1 MTSAA
6 FSMTAA
12 KRAAFTALALASIA
26 AVPRMAHAD
35 GTPSSASSA
44 FHADALF
51 REGRALLDAKRF
63 DEACPKLAQSQKEDP
78 GAGTLL
84 ALALCHEGQGK
95 TATAW
100 SDLEEAAA
108 LGKKVGRND
117 LAAAAQ
123 KRAQAMEP
131 LLSRLV
137 VRVPH
142 ADDADHADYEVKRDG
157 QPLEPKLW
165 GTAVAVDPG
174 EHRVEVSAKGKISRT
189 YGVRITGA
197 GVVEIMVDDLDDAS
211 KPSTAIAAAAAKP
224 APARIRLES
233 TVPAGSAE
241 ESHGGAQRTI
251 GLTLVGLGVVGLG
264 TGAYFGGKAL
274 SESAEGRRACSVT
287 PCPPAQKADA
297 ADAND
302 RAKSSFTTSV
312 VSIAAGTGALAVGMI
327 VYFTAPSATPAARG
341 QAPSKRI
348 TARFTPSVSPTEATM
363 GFTGAF

>member
-12 KRAAFTALALASIA
+12 KRAAWTALALASIA
-26 AVPRMAHAD
+26 AVPRVAHAD
-35 GTPSSASSA
+35 NAASPS
-44 FHADALF
+44 HADALF
-51 REGRALLDAKRF
+51 REGRTLLDAKRY
-63 DEACPKLAQSQKEDP
+63 DEACPKLAASQQEDP

-100 SDLEEAAA
+100 NDLNEAAA

-174 EHRVEVSAKGKISRT
+174 EHRVEVSATGKVSRS

-197 GVVEIMVDDLDDAS
+197 GVVEIMVDNLED
-211 KPSTAIAAAAAKP
+211 AAKP
-224 APARIRLES
+224 AVAVAPAKPARIRLES
-233 TVPAGSAE
+233 TVPAVPAE
-241 ESHGGAQRTI
+241 ESQGGAQRTI

-297 ADAND
+297 NDAND
-302 RAKSSFTTSV
+302 RAKASFTTSV
-312 VSIAAGTGALAVGMI
+312 VSVAAGTGALAVGMI
-327 VYFTAPSATPAARG
+327 VYFMAPSATTRG
-341 QAPSKRI
+341 TAPTTRM
-348 TARFTPSVSPTEATM
+348 TARFAPSVSPTEASV
-363 GFTGAF
+363 GVTGAF

>member
-12 KRAAFTALALASIA
+12 KRAALTALAIASIA
-26 AVPRMAHAD
+26 AAPRVAHAD
-35 GTPSSASSA
+35 GAASSS
-44 FHADALF
+44 HADALF
-51 REGRALLDAKRF
+51 REGRTLLDAKRY
-63 DEACPKLAQSQKEDP
+63 DEACPKLAASQKEDP

-100 SDLEEAAA
+100 NDLNEAAA
-108 LGKKVGRND
+108 FGKKVGRND

-157 QPLEPKLW
+157 EPLEPKLW

-174 EHRVEVSAKGKISRT
+174 EHRVEASAKGKTSRS
-189 YGVRITGA
+189 YNVRITGA
-197 GVVEIMVDDLDDAS
+197 GVVEIMVDNLDDGR
-211 KPSTAIAAAAAKP
+211 PVVAAASAKP
-224 APARIRLES
+224 VPARIRLES
-233 TVPAGSAE
+233 TVPAAPAE

-251 GLTLVGLGVVGLG
+251 GLTLVGLGIVGLG

-274 SESAEGRRACSVT
+274 SESAEGRRACTVT
-287 PCPPAQKADA
+287 PCPADQKAA
-297 ADAND
+297 STDAND

-312 VSIAAGTGALAVGMI
+312 VTVAAGTGALAVGMI
-327 VYFTAPSATPAARG
+327 VYFMAPSATSAGAAT
-341 QAPSKRI
+341 AKRM
-348 TARFTPSVSPTEATM
+348 TARFAPSVSPTEATV
-363 GFTGAF
+363 GLTGAF

>member
-12 KRAAFTALALASIA
+12 KRAALTALAIASIA
-26 AVPRMAHAD
+26 AAPSVARAD
-35 GTPSSASSA
+35 GAATAS
-44 FHADALF
+44 HADALF
-51 REGRALLDAKRF
+51 REGRSLLDAKRY
-63 DEACPKLAQSQKEDP
+63 DEACPKLAASQKEDP

-100 SDLEEAAA
+100 NALNEAAA

-157 QPLEPKLW
+157 EPLEPKLW

-174 EHRVEVSAKGKISRT
+174 EHRVEATARGKRSRS
-189 YGVRITGA
+189 YNVRITGA
-197 GVVEIMVDDLDDAS
+197 GVVEIIVDDLDDAGR
-211 KPSTAIAAAAAKP
+211 PVVAAAPAKP
-224 APARIRLES
+224 VPVPIRLES
-233 TVPAGSAE
+233 TVPAAPAE
-241 ESHGGAQRTI
+241 ESHGAAQRTI
-251 GLTLVGLGVVGLG
+251 GLTLVGLGIVGLG

-274 SESAEGRRACSVT
+274 SESAEGRRSCTVT
-287 PCPPAQKADA
+287 PCPADQKAA
-297 ADAND
+297 STDAND

-312 VSIAAGTGALAVGMI
+312 VTVAAGTGALAVGMI
-327 VYFTAPSATPAARG
+327 VYFMAPSATSAGAA
-341 QAPSKRI
+341 PPKRM
-348 TARFTPSVSPTEATM
+348 TARFAPSVSPTEATV
-363 GFTGAF
+363 GVSGAF